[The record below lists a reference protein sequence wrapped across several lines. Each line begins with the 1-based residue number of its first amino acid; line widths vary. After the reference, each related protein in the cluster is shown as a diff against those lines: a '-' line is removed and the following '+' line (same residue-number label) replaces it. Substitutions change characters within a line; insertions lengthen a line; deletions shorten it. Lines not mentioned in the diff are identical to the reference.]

1 MFNEYLNPTPCV
13 DSQVPA
19 DLAIE
24 PAILTRTP
32 SSTIIDQ
39 DAPSTSTSQTTPETP
54 SPIIPLSVE
63 ETDHDIKVA
72 HMDNNATCDILIPEP
87 SSEESS
93 TKIIIQIIPVSTQNQ
108 LQDEAL
114 LCYFDTFLS
123 LVKLDELGG
132 VLKNKARLVARGY
145 HQEEGINFE
154 ESFAPVALLEAIR
167 FFIAFAAYMNMV
179 VYQMDVKIAFLNDIL
194 REEVYMLMM
203 GKLSFFLGLQ
213 ISQSPRGIFLKQSK
227 YALESLKKYGMET
240 CEPADTPMVKKSK
253 LDSIRESHPLAW
265 AVDFFRLQE
274 PDSPE
279 AALASPDYVPGPKE
293 LEQAPLSPNYVLGP
307 EYLEYLAPSDE
318 EVPVEDQPY
327 VLVDSPIALSLG
339 YVTDSDPEEGPEED
353 SKDGSVDYLVD
364 GADENDDDSS
374 DNNEDKEAS
383 EEEEEEHLA
392 PANSIVAPVID
403 HVPSSEE
410 TDLFKT
416 DESAATPPSPSS
428 LHLPPHVPTSL
439 PLPSSPLPPLPVL
452 LFILPLVD
460 CMEDIP
466 EAKLPPRE
474 RLCLTALT
482 SRYEVG
488 ESSTAAPRPT
498 GGHRADYRFISTM
511 DAEIRR

>member
-24 PAILTRTP
+24 PAILTGTP

-87 SSEESS
+87 SSEESY
-93 TKIIIQIIPVSTQNQ
+93 TKIIIQIIPVSTRNQ

-132 VLKNKARLVARGY
+132 VLKNKAHLVARGY

-154 ESFAPVALLEAIR
+154 ESFALVARLEAIR
-167 FFIAFAAYMNMV
+167 IFIAFAAYMNMV

-194 REEVYMLMM
+194 REEVYKFTKGIVDPTLFVRRKGKDILLMLMM

-240 CEPADTPMVKKSK
+240 CEPADTPM
-253 LDSIRESHPLAW
+253 
-265 AVDFFRLQE
+265 E

-279 AALASPDYVPGPKE
+279 AAPASPDYVPGPKE
-293 LEQAPLSPNYVLGP
+293 LEQASLSPNYVLGP

-327 VLVDSPIALSLG
+327 VLVDSPIALSSG
-339 YVTDSDPEEGPEED
+339 YVADSNPEEGPKDD
-353 SKDGSVDYLVD
+353 SKDGSVDYPVD

-374 DNNEDKEAS
+374 DNNEDEEAS
-383 EEEEEEHLA
+383 EEEEEHLA
-392 PANSIVAPVID
+392 PADSIVAPVID

-410 TDLFKT
+410 TDPFKT
-416 DESAATPPSPSS
+416 NESAATPSS

-439 PLPSSPLPPLPVL
+439 PLPSSPLPPLP
-452 LFILPLVD
+452 
-460 CMEDIP
+460 
-466 EAKLPPRE
+466 
-474 RLCLTALT
+474 
-482 SRYEVG
+482 VG

-511 DAEIRR
+511 DAEIRRQRAEELGYGIRDV